1 MRIAVHFE
9 DSAISRKALQMAAAF
24 AARDDGELLVVST
37 ITREDPI
44 RHSKLEKLEWEQE
57 AAVSELLAGQAVNY
71 ACRLLV
77 DSLEAGEQIVKFAKR
92 RKVDWLYIGTPRKSK
107 LAKLIMG
114 SVSLFIIL
122 NAPCPVVTISE
133 TAAQLK

>member
-1 MRIAVHFE
+1 MKIAVYFE
-9 DSAISRKALQMAAAF
+9 GSTISRKALQMAAAF
-24 AARDDGELLVVST
+24 AARDEGELLVVST

-57 AAVSELLAGQAVNY
+57 AAISKLLAGQAVNY

-77 DSLEAGEQIVKFAKR
+77 DSMEAGEQVVKFAKR
-92 RKVDWLYIGTPRKSK
+92 RKIDWLYIATPKKSK
-107 LAKLIMG
+107 LAKLLLG

-133 TAAQLK
+133 TAAQLQ